1 MIADERIKEI
11 WSSIDFDDPIEGRLN
26 RFCRTIEREV
36 NSKDDISLDREY
48 RNGFHAG
55 WNAGVTGDESLLASI
70 SNRVGRKSE
79 YSVSYESISTGGADA
94 EGEEI
99 EQLKE
104 QRDELLEAL
113 RDTLDFV
120 EHHSNR
126 WDGET
131 ETSKHPAEVVDNARS
146 AIVKAT
152 SK

>member
-26 RFCRTIEREV
+26 RFCRTIEREF

-104 QRDELLEAL
+104 QRDELLEAAKL
-113 RDTLDFV
+113 VL
-120 EHHSNR
+120 SNKR
-126 WDGET
+126 GEDDWLILSIHCVGL
-131 ETSKHPAEVVDNARS
+131 EQVIS
-146 AIVKAT
+146 KAT